1 MSTWLLL
8 TIMLSVLCVV
18 VFVVIYCV
26 KEGVNVPAIAGAII
40 YCVFAFM
47 AFQLNVKYPEVQLQA
62 NEQTVGTEVSEPVEN
77 NGGVN

>member
-26 KEGVNVPAIAGAII
+26 KEGVNVSAIAGAII

-47 AFQLNVKYPEVQLQA
+47 AFQLNAKYPELQPQV
-62 NEQTVGTEVSEPVEN
+62 NEQTAGTEISEPIEN
-77 NGGVN
+77 SGGVN